1 MKEKF
6 VRDRRTVTPEEFRK
20 TIAKIAEGRG
30 EPCRAEKAFEDCKK
44 MAIPIN
50 PMLPTEYSR
59 EKREE
64 LKAFEKRILESE
76 EDIER

>member
-30 EPCRAEKAFEDCKK
+30 EQCRAEKAFEDYKK

-76 EDIER
+76 EDIEK

>member
-6 VRDRRTVTPEEFRK
+6 VRDRSRVTPEEFRK
-20 TIAKIAEGRG
+20 TIAKMSEGRG
-30 EPCRAEKAFEDCKK
+30 EPCRAEKVFDEYKK
-44 MAIPIN
+44 VAITIN

-59 EKREE
+59 KEREE

-76 EDIER
+76 KDIEK

>member
-6 VRDRRTVTPEEFRK
+6 VRDRRTVTPEECRK

-30 EPCRAEKAFEDCKK
+30 EPCMAEKAFEDYKK

-76 EDIER
+76 EDIEK

>member
-30 EPCRAEKAFEDCKK
+30 EPCMAEKAKK

-76 EDIER
+76 EDIEK

>member
-6 VRDRRTVTPEEFRK
+6 VRDRRTVTPEEFRR

-30 EPCRAEKAFEDCKK
+30 EPCMAEKALEDYKK

-76 EDIER
+76 EDIEK

>member
-20 TIAKIAEGRG
+20 TIEKIAEGRG
-30 EPCRAEKAFEDCKK
+30 EPCRAEKAFEDYKK

-76 EDIER
+76 EDIEK

>member
-30 EPCRAEKAFEDCKK
+30 EPCRAEKAFE
-44 MAIPIN
+44 
-50 PMLPTEYSR
+50 
-59 EKREE
+59 
-64 LKAFEKRILESE
+64 KRILESE
-76 EDIER
+76 EDIEK

>member
-30 EPCRAEKAFEDCKK
+30 EPCMAEKAFEDYKK

-50 PMLPTEYSR
+50 PMLPTE
-59 EKREE
+59 
-64 LKAFEKRILESE
+64 
-76 EDIER
+76 

>member
-20 TIAKIAEGRG
+20 TIAKIVEGRG
-30 EPCRAEKAFEDCKK
+30 EPCRAEKAFEDYKK

-76 EDIER
+76 EDIEK

>member
-6 VRDRRTVTPEEFRK
+6 VRDRRIVTPEEFRK

-30 EPCRAEKAFEDCKK
+30 EPCRAEKAFEDYKK
-44 MAIPIN
+44 MAIHIK

-59 EKREE
+59 
-64 LKAFEKRILESE
+64 EKRILESE
-76 EDIER
+76 EDIERELGK

>member
-30 EPCRAEKAFEDCKK
+30 ESCRAEKAFEDYKK

-76 EDIER
+76 EDIEK